1 MREKAGER
9 VRCSSAVQG
18 TLPQGAGGA
27 DTRLRARA
35 VTGKPAGAPKGER
48 RAPRC
53 NGAGGSGSSSSSRF
67 VSLTCRTSCIC
78 SIDAS
83 DGCSAADARFW
94 IVYRGRFRRV
104 HDPHSCGQQ
113 LQRSLATR
121 GVTSKLSPTGA
132 SASSGKCCVEEPFL
146 RPAGSNCRHLL
157 TNPAGQAA
165 ATNANML
172 SSAAAGC
179 SCGCLLP
186 ALAAAT
192 SQVGCFGA
200 VRNFAGTDH
209 CHVSENRGDIT
220 MG

>member
-1 MREKAGER
+1 MQ
-9 VRCSSAVQG
+9 CSSAVQG
-18 TLPQGAGGA
+18 TLPQGA

-121 GVTSKLSPTGA
+121 GVTADRRARCAARRPAWTGPNASPKPSRGGVNCEATLQAPPPPPHPAAAAAHADSRCRRTVSTTWIIFRSVTRAFYSDHFSRAFLSPLG
-132 SASSGKCCVEEPFL
+132 G
-146 RPAGSNCRHLL
+146 
-157 TNPAGQAA
+157 
-165 ATNANML
+165 
-172 SSAAAGC
+172 
-179 SCGCLLP
+179 
-186 ALAAAT
+186 
-192 SQVGCFGA
+192 
-200 VRNFAGTDH
+200 
-209 CHVSENRGDIT
+209 
-220 MG
+220 